1 MWRLRSLFLVV
12 ALLTLAAG
20 LAQAQKSRG
29 FKLVAAQGM
38 NRRQW
43 EETLAVM
50 TAKHGMPNLEGK
62 DRELVLNY
70 LETTYP
76 PRSPAGGWQSPF
88 LKR

>member
-1 MWRLRSLFLVV
+1 
-12 ALLTLAAG
+12 
-20 LAQAQKSRG
+20 
-29 FKLVAAQGM
+29 M

-43 EETLAVM
+43 DETLTFM

-76 PRSPAGGWQSPF
+76 PRAPTGGWQNPF

>member
-1 MWRLRSLFLVV
+1 
-12 ALLTLAAG
+12 
-20 LAQAQKSRG
+20 
-29 FKLVAAQGM
+29 M

-76 PRSPAGGWQSPF
+76 PRSPAGAESISQTVTAA
-88 LKR
+88 